1 MSLIKIATIVSSC
14 AALLLMFIKFFVW
27 ILSGSIAVL
36 SSAIDSMLDMFVSL
50 FNYFAV
56 HNSEK
61 NPDKRF
67 NYWRWKIE
75 AIAALFEWLIITLSW
90 FYIFYESI
98 YKIINNEKVAYLWV
112 SVVVML
118 ISVVITWFLVLFLDY
133 VAKKT
138 NNLVIKSDSLHYKTD
153 LFSNSGILIWLWF
166 IYFTWIN
173 YIDAII
179 WIIISFYIIYS
190 AYELV
195 KKGFLLL
202 LDVALDKE
210 EVEKIKKIIKKEKLI
225 TSFHELKTRQS
236 WNTKFVEV
244 HLVFNPDIKLIDAHR
259 VSDHIEYS
267 IPKIDKD
274 NEWSVLIHM
283 DPYDDWKHEK
293 V

>member
-1 MSLIKIATIVSSC
+1 MSLIKIATIVSTL
-14 AALLLMFIKFFVW
+14 AALLLMIIKFFVW
-27 ILSGSIAVL
+27 IVSWSIAVL

-75 AIAALFEWLIITLSW
+75 AIAALFEWLVITLSW
-90 FYIFYESI
+90 FYILYESI
-98 YKIINNEKVAYLWV
+98 FKIINDEKVSYLWV
-112 SVVVML
+112 SVIVML

-153 LFSNSGILIWLWF
+153 LFSNSGILIGLAF
-166 IYFTWIN
+166 IYFTGIN

-179 WIIISFYIIYS
+179 WITIAFYIIYS
-190 AYELV
+190 AYELI
-195 KKGFLLL
+195 KKWFLLL

-210 EVEKIKKIIKKEKLI
+210 EVEEIKKIIKKQKLV

-259 VSDHIEYS
+259 ASDHIEHS

-274 NEWSVLIHM
+274 NEWSVLVHM
-283 DPYDDWKHEK
+283 DPYDDWKH
-293 V
+293 